1 MTSYHNININVTPF
15 NKISVDTVFKSC
27 VERAAVRTNN
37 LVGITTD
44 GKSANSG
51 KNTGLWRLLQR
62 YLGKDILTVWCVCVC
77 HRSDLAL
84 EAVQS
89 EVPELSV
96 WMSNVLA
103 VSTFF
108 RTSPRRTKLLHK
120 VFNTE
125 CITTESVIRIDN
137 RPYIKFF

>member
-1 MTSYHNININVTPF
+1 MGKAQIVA
-15 NKISVDTVFKSC
+15 KILACGGFCK
-27 VERAAVRTNN
+27 
-37 LVGITTD
+37 GILAKIFAQY
-44 GKSANSG
+44 G
-51 KNTGLWRLLQR
+51 
-62 YLGKDILTVWCVCVC
+62 VCVC